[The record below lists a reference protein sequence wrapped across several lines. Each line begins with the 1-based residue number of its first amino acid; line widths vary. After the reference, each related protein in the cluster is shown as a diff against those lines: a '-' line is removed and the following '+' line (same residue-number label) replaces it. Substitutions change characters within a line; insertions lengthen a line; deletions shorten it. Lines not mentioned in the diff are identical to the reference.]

1 MACPFKEI
9 ESKWQ
14 NIWLEKK
21 TFRASSNSSKPK
33 FYALIE
39 FPYPSAEGLHV
50 GHPRSFTAMD
60 IIARKRRMEG
70 YNVLFPIGWDAFG
83 LPAENFAMKHGV
95 HPRESTKK
103 NIANFTRQLKMLGFS
118 FDWDRE
124 INTTDPGYYKWTQWI
139 FLRLFKKGLAY
150 KADIPINW
158 CTSCK
163 VGLANEEVVEGS
175 CERCGSPV
183 IKRNKNQ
190 WMLRITEYADRLIS
204 DLKDVDYLEKIKT
217 QQINWIGKSYGAE
230 IDFPVNTGAQIG
242 KRRSLGCLK
251 VFTTRPDTLF
261 GATYMVVSPEHPLL
275 EELVGS
281 ISNSEE
287 VADYRVKATYKSDL
301 ERTDLAKEKTG
312 VVLQGVSAINPATG
326 EEIPV
331 WVSDYVL
338 MGYGTGAIMA
348 VPAHDGRDY
357 EFAKRFQLPIRQVIS
372 GGDISVDAYE
382 GDGQL
387 INSGF
392 LDGLSVQEAKE
403 KIVEWLTAGKVGSSK
418 INYKLRDWV
427 FSRQRYWG
435 EVIPMVQCE
444 KCGWVPVP
452 ENELPVL
459 LPEVR
464 SFISLVEGKSVLEGL
479 TDWVNTVCPKCG
491 GFAKRETDTM
501 PQWAGSSWYFLR
513 YIDPVNNREFAS
525 GQNLD
530 YWLPVDWYNGGME
543 HTTLHLLY
551 SRFWHKFLYDEGLV
565 PCKEPYKKRTSHGMI
580 LGSDGEKM
588 SKSRGNV
595 VNPDDIA
602 NEFGSDV
609 FRVYL
614 MFIGAFDLAVMWNT
628 EGLIGIS
635 RFLNRVWSTRERIDD
650 SISPDGNSL
659 RLMHATIKNVSE
671 RIEKMRFNTAVSEIM
686 SYTNELLGMASIPK
700 KMVEVLCLLLYP
712 FAPHLTSEIWEKS
725 VSKDDCL
732 SDQKWPSYDSK
743 LIVEETVTIAVQV
756 NGKLRGT
763 VEVEKG
769 MSQDSLF
776 ELVRNDVKFGK
787 YIHGNEIKKI
797 IHVPDK
803 LLNVVVVNTAKS

>member
-1 MACPFKEI
+1 MAHPFREI
-9 ESKWQ
+9 EKKWQ
-14 NIWLEKK
+14 DIWLRNKAFSAED
-21 TFRASSNSSKPK
+21 RSGKPK
-33 FYALIE
+33 YYALIE

-83 LPAENFAMKHGV
+83 LPAENFAIKHGV
-95 HPRESTKK
+95 HPRESTEK
-103 NIANFTRQLKMLGFS
+103 NIANFKRQLKMLGFS

-124 INTTDPGYYKWTQWI
+124 VNTTDPAYYKWTQWI

-163 VGLANEEVVEGS
+163 VGLANEEVVNGT

-183 IKRNKNQ
+183 VKKNKNQ
-190 WMLRITEYADRLIS
+190 WMLRITEYADRLID
-204 DLKDVDYLEKIKT
+204 DLGELDYLDKIKT

-230 IDFPVNTGAQIG
+230 IDFSAGPGIKIT
-242 KRRSLGCLK
+242 
-251 VFTTRPDTLF
+251 VFTTRPDTIF
-261 GATYMVVSPEHPLL
+261 GATYLVLSPEHPLL
-275 EELVGS
+275 EELGRL
-281 ISNSEE
+281 ISNSAE
-287 VADYRVKATYKSDL
+287 VRDYCEQARHKSDL
-301 ERTDLAKEKTG
+301 ERMDLSKEKTG
-312 VVLQGVSAINPATG
+312 VRLEGVEAVNPATQ
-326 EEIPV
+326 EKIPV

-338 MGYGTGAIMA
+338 MGYGTGAIMS
-348 VPAHDGRDY
+348 VPAHDQRDY
-357 EFAKRFQLPIRQVIS
+357 EFAGKFGLPVKEVIS
-372 GGDISVDAYE
+372 GGDVSIGAYE
-382 GDGQL
+382 GDGLL

-392 LDGLSVQEAKE
+392 LDGLPVQEAKE
-403 KIVEWLTAGKVGSSK
+403 KMVDWLVTRSLGRSK

-435 EVIPMVQCE
+435 EVIPMVFCE

-459 LPEVR
+459 LPDVK
-464 SFISLVEGKSVLEGL
+464 SFISGQDGKSVLDGL
-479 TDWVNTVCPKCG
+479 TGWVNTECPNCSG
-491 GFAKRETDTM
+491 PARRETDTM

-513 YIDPVNNREFAS
+513 YIDPKNREEFAAREK
-525 GQNLD
+525 LD

-565 PCKEPYKKRTSHGMI
+565 PCREPYKKRTSHGMI

-602 NEFGSDV
+602 NEFGADV

-628 EGLIGIS
+628 EGLVGIS
-635 RFLNRVWSTRERIDD
+635 RFLNRVWSTMEKIDPD
-650 SISPDGNSL
+650 ISPEDKTL
-659 RLMHATIKNVSE
+659 RLMHRTIRNVSG

-686 SYTNELLGMASIPK
+686 SYTNELLSLAAIPK
-700 KMVEVLCLLLYP
+700 KMIETLCLLLYP
-712 FAPHLTSEIWEKS
+712 FAPHMTSEIWERAVNAKT
-725 VSKDDCL
+725 CL
-732 SDQKWPSYDSK
+732 ADQGWPGYDSN
-743 LIVEETVTIAVQV
+743 LITEEKVTIAVQV

-769 MSQDSLF
+769 ISRDILF
-776 ELVRNDVKFGK
+776 ELVMNDGRFDKHVGG
-787 YIHGNEIKKI
+787 GNIKKVI
-797 IHVPDK
+797 YVQDK
-803 LLNVVVVNTAKS
+803 LLNIVAGGGHDNRVS

>member
-1 MACPFKEI
+1 MSYPFKEI
-9 ESKWQ
+9 EKKWQ
-14 NIWLEKK
+14 DIWFEKK
-21 TFRASSNSSKPK
+21 SFSAADEGGKPK
-33 FYALIE
+33 YYALIE

-70 YNVLFPIGWDAFG
+70 HNVLFPIGWDAFG
-83 LPAENFAMKHGV
+83 LPAENFAIKHGV
-95 HPRESTKK
+95 HPRESTGR
-103 NIANFTRQLKMLGFS
+103 NVANFKRQLKMLGFS

-124 INTTDPGYYKWTQWI
+124 INTTDPAYYKWTQWI
-139 FLRLFKKGLAY
+139 FQRLFKKGLAY

-163 VGLANEEVVEGS
+163 VGLANEEVINGT

-183 IKRNKNQ
+183 VKKNKNQ
-190 WMLRITEYADRLIS
+190 WMLRITEYADRLIN
-204 DLKDVDYLEKIKT
+204 DLDEVDYLDKIKT

-230 IDFPVNTGAQIG
+230 IDFSVSRDLNI
-242 KRRSLGCLK
+242 R
-251 VFTTRPDTLF
+251 VFTTRPDTIF
-261 GATYMVVSPEHPLL
+261 GATYLVLSPEHPMLADL
-275 EELVGS
+275 GRL
-281 ISNSEE
+281 ISNGPE
-287 VADYRVKATYKSDL
+287 VRNYCEQAKYKSDL
-301 ERTDLAKEKTG
+301 ERMDLSKEKTG
-312 VVLQGVSAINPATG
+312 VMLEGLGAVNPATQ
-326 EEIPV
+326 EKIPI

-348 VPAHDGRDY
+348 VPAHDQRDY
-357 EFAKRFQLPIRQVIS
+357 EFAMKYKLPVREVIS
-372 GGDISVDAYE
+372 GGDISVEAYE
-382 GDGQL
+382 GDGL
-387 INSGF
+387 LVNSGF
-392 LDGLSVQEAKE
+392 LDGLNVEKAKE
-403 KIVEWLTAGKVGSSK
+403 EIVAWLGTHNLGRSK

-435 EVIPMVQCE
+435 EVIPMVQCD

-452 ENELPVL
+452 EEELPVL
-459 LPEVR
+459 LPEVK
-464 SFISLVEGKSVLEGL
+464 SFISGEDGKSVLEGL
-479 TDWVNTVCPKCG
+479 TDWVNTKCPKCSG
-491 GFAKRETDTM
+491 SAKRETDTM

-513 YIDPVNNREFAS
+513 YIDPKNMSEFAAKEK
-525 GQNLD
+525 LD

-602 NEFGSDV
+602 NEFGADV
-609 FRVYL
+609 FRVFL

-635 RFLNRVWSTRERIDD
+635 RFLNRVWNTVEKIDVN
-650 SISPDGNSL
+650 ISLAEKDL
-659 RLMHATIKNVSE
+659 RLMHRTIMIVSD

-686 SYTNELLGMASIPK
+686 SYTNELLAMTAIPK
-700 KMVEVLCLLLYP
+700 KMIEILCVLLYP
-712 FAPHLTSEIWEKS
+712 FAPHMTSEIWENAI
-725 VSKDDCL
+725 SKDTGL
-732 SDQKWPSYDSK
+732 MDQRWPEYDSN
-743 LIVEETVTIAVQV
+743 LITEENVTIAVQV

-763 VEVEKG
+763 LDVEKG
-769 MSQDSLF
+769 MSQERLF
-776 ELVRNDVKFGK
+776 ELVIGDDKLSKYVDRGKVKK
-787 YIHGNEIKKI
+787 VIY
-797 IHVPDK
+797 VPDK
-803 LLNVVVVNTAKS
+803 LLNIVAGK

>member
-1 MACPFKEI
+1 MSYPFKEI
-9 ESKWQ
+9 EKKWQ
-14 NIWLEKK
+14 NIWLESKAF
-21 TFRASSNSSKPK
+21 TASNNSSKPK
-33 FYALIE
+33 YYALIE

-83 LPAENFAMKHGV
+83 LPAENFAIKHGV
-95 HPRESTKK
+95 HPRESTRR
-103 NIANFTRQLKMLGFS
+103 NIANFKRQLKMLGFS

-124 INTTDPGYYKWTQWI
+124 LNTTDPGYYKWTQWI
-139 FLRLFKKGLAY
+139 FLRLFNKGLAY

-158 CTSCK
+158 CISCK
-163 VGLANEEVVEGS
+163 VGLANEEVIDGT

-183 IKRNKNQ
+183 IKKNKNQ
-190 WMLRITEYADRLIS
+190 WMLKITQYADRLIS

-230 IDFPVNTGAQIG
+230 IDFPLTSRASI
-242 KRRSLGCLK
+242 K
-251 VFTTRPDTLF
+251 VFTTRPDTIF
-261 GATYMVVSPEHPLL
+261 GATYLVLSPEHPIL
-275 EELVGS
+275 EELMRV
-281 ISNSEE
+281 INNSEQ
-287 VADYRVKATYKSDL
+287 VKNYLEQASHKSEI
-301 ERTDLAKEKTG
+301 ERMDLAKEKTG
-312 VVLQGVSAINPATG
+312 VKLEGVGAVNPATKQQ
-326 EEIPV
+326 ISI

-348 VPAHDGRDY
+348 VPAHDKRDY
-357 EFAKRFQLPIRQVIS
+357 EFAKQYQLPVEQVIS
-372 GGDISVDAYE
+372 GGDISVGAYE

-387 INSGF
+387 INSDF
-392 LDGLSVQEAKE
+392 LNGLSVQEAKM
-403 KIVEWLTAGKVGSSK
+403 KIIDWLSVHKCGESK

-435 EVIPMVQCE
+435 EIIPMVQCE

-452 ENELPVL
+452 EQELPVL
-459 LPEVR
+459 LPEVK
-464 SFISLVEGKSVLEGL
+464 SFISGEDGKSVLEGL
-479 TDWVNTVCPKCG
+479 TDWVNTKCPGCG
-491 GFAKRETDTM
+491 GPAKRETDTM

-513 YIDPVNNREFAS
+513 YIDPDNNGQFAS
-525 GQNLD
+525 RENLD

-580 LGSDGEKM
+580 LGADGEKM

-602 NEFGSDV
+602 NEFGADV
-609 FRVYL
+609 FRVNL

-635 RFLNRVWSTRERIDD
+635 RFLNRVWSNMEKIG
-650 SISPDGNSL
+650 SGVLPDEKNL
-659 RLMHATIKNVSE
+659 RLMHRTIKNVSE
-671 RIEKMRFNTAVSEIM
+671 RIEKMRFNTAVAEIM
-686 SYTNELLGMASIPK
+686 SYTNEISAMPSIPK
-700 KMVEVLCLLLYP
+700 KMFELLCVLLYP
-712 FAPHLTSEIWEKS
+712 FAPHMTSEMWEMTI
-725 VSKDDCL
+725 SKDAGVM
-732 SDQKWPSYDSK
+732 DQVWPQYDSD
-743 LIVEETVTIAVQV
+743 LITEESVTVAVQV

-763 VEVEKG
+763 VQVEKG
-769 MSQDSLF
+769 MPQDNLF
-776 ELVRNDVKFGK
+776 ELVINDLRFSK
-787 YIHGNEIKKI
+787 YIHGNDIKKVI
-797 IHVPDK
+797 FVPDK
-803 LLNVVVVNTAKS
+803 LLNIVAGK